1 MTETESTLA
10 EALARLNQALDSLDK
25 AVDATIESNSQVR
38 SADEEVQRM
47 SDDRA
52 RLARDLDGAEAR
64 ANRLADTNK
73 EVSKRLV
80 GAMETV
86 RSVLDGQS

>member
-1 MTETESTLA
+1 MKETGSPLS
-10 EALARLNQALDSLDK
+10 EAFERLNLALDSLDK
-25 AVDATIESNSQVR
+25 AVDTIVESKNEVR

-47 SDDRA
+47 ADDRA

-64 ANRLADTNK
+64 ANVLSNTNK